1 MGPSLYESLMGN
13 FKSGIAVD
21 EVNEQTQTILSVMD
35 NIQRI
40 LNSRAGAIKYLPDY
54 GLPDLSLIYQ
64 ELPSSAHS
72 LMRAIQH
79 TLLMYEPRLYAVELT
94 LEPGGKD
101 MILSYTLTCHLKE
114 IGLVRFGT
122 YFMPEGRAIL
132 RRLTVR

>member
-1 MGPSLYESLMGN
+1 MGPSLYETLMGG
-13 FKSGIAVD
+13 FSSGIALD

-35 NIQRI
+35 NVQRI

-64 ELPSSAHS
+64 ELPSSAHG

-79 TLLMYEPRLYAVELT
+79 TLLKYEPRLLAVELT
-94 LEPGGKD
+94 LEPGAKD
-101 MILSYTLTCHLKE
+101 ALLTYTLTCHLKE
-114 IGLVRFGT
+114 VGLVRFGT
-122 YFMPEGRAIL
+122 YFMPEGRAVL